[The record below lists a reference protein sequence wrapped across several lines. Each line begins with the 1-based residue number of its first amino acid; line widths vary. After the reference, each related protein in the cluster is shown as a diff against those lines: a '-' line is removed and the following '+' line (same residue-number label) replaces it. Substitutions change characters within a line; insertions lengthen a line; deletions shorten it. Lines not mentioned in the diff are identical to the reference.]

1 MFHVIVLFSA
11 VSPPFAIS
19 LANVLVWMDSLENS
33 APFAELDTTN
43 SPNVSVSTWFLIKLI
58 EYDRIQLVHSIAAC
72 NCESPGSN
80 GVSCNSDGQCLCSN
94 NFDGTTC
101 NKCKESFYNYP
112 TCEECNCN
120 PAGVASGF
128 LGCGTT
134 TVPKGELCKCKERV
148 TGRIC
153 NECKP
158 LYWNLN
164 ISDPEGC
171 RGETTNSVLF
181 NCGVTERIVFF

>member
-1 MFHVIVLFSA
+1 MTTRTYHGI
-11 VSPPFAIS
+11 
-19 LANVLVWMDSLENS
+19 
-33 APFAELDTTN
+33 LDY
-43 SPNVSVSTWFLIKLI
+43 L
-58 EYDRIQLVHSIAAC
+58 
-72 NCESPGSN
+72 N
-80 GVSCNSDGQCLCSN
+80 GKTIYFN
-94 NFDGTTC
+94 NR
-101 NKCKESFYNYP
+101 CKESFYNYP
-112 TCEECNCN
+112 ACEECNCN

-164 ISDPEGC
+164 ISEPEGC
-171 RGETTNSVLF
+171 RGETANSFIHIYILF
-181 NCGVTERIVFF
+181 W